1 MSTID
6 HYLDRRPCPGSG
18 GDRPTPWEV
27 TYTCGGC
34 GEELWSAE
42 EGRGTTVGTPEEA
55 LQAHV
60 HERSVQVLAAQLNRD
75 GWTCGQGNHE
85 PGEYGRCP
93 ECTAVCDELAGFLLT
108 NEYVEEVA
116 A

>member
-1 MSTID
+1 MSTTD
-6 HYLDRRPCPGSG
+6 HYLDRHPYRGSY
-18 GDRPTPWEV
+18 GDRPSPWQVE
-27 TYTCGGC
+27 YTCGGC

-55 LQAHV
+55 LQDHPRA
-60 HERSVQVLAAQLNRD
+60 EARIVLAERLNRY
-75 GWTCGQGNHE
+75 GWTCGRGGQE
-85 PGEYGRCP
+85 PGEYARCD
-93 ECTAVCDELAGFLLT
+93 ERTTVCDELAGFLLT